1 MTLTSE
7 TDPKEAPATGPL
19 SIEAVLAAL
28 VDVAFQDGRHE
39 VARARGQ
46 RGTLRLTVEI
56 VLGDHGVLQSST
68 TNLSFENK
76 RHMKDGFS
84 RERPHG

>member
-1 MTLTSE
+1 MSVPDE
-7 TDPKEAPATGPL
+7 TPASPGSLPVET
-19 SIEAVLAAL
+19 VLAAL

-39 VARARGQ
+39 LARATGQ
-46 RGTLRLTVEI
+46 RGTVRLHVEM

-68 TNLSFENK
+68 TSLSFENK
-76 RHMKDGFS
+76 RHAKDGFA